1 MRLLFL
7 CPDANS
13 HAFGSSRLPKE
24 GAVDN
29 RLRKRAPCGARLL
42 DTASM
47 TGGRLGDRT
56 TRPIKKT
63 AGADSLGNPSPDSL
77 RNEKN
82 SSIGAPPLGRQI
94 GSPLSNDQLVSPH
107 GDVHFATMEP

>member
-7 CPDANS
+7 CPHANS

-56 TRPIKKT
+56 TRPFGATAFVVSLGVTLALIVRYMRKT
-63 AGADSLGNPSPDSL
+63 FCLPSVLLAHVAAGATSVVPRHRVDRSGHL
-77 RNEKN
+77 
-82 SSIGAPPLGRQI
+82 
-94 GSPLSNDQLVSPH
+94 
-107 GDVHFATMEP
+107 